1 MGISAAD
8 YRQAHRPHK
17 PSKMRNKRSGGY
29 DSKREH
35 KRARELRFMQMDG
48 QITDLREQVTY
59 ELLPNQRG
67 KDGKVIERAVKYVAD
82 FVYRDRNGNT
92 VVEDSKG
99 MKTQV
104 YILKRKLMLQVHG
117 VRIQEV

>member
-35 KRARELRFMQMDG
+35 KRARELQFMQMDG
-48 QITDLREQVTY
+48 QIRNLREQV
-59 ELLPNQRG
+59 
-67 KDGKVIERAVKYVAD
+67 KYVLIPAQRDAHGKLLERECAYKAD
-82 FVYRDRNGNT
+82 FVYEDNNGKT

-99 MKTQV
+99 MRTPLYV
-104 YILKRKLMLQVHG
+104 VKRKLMLQVHG
-117 VRIQEV
+117 IKIVEV

>member
-48 QITDLREQVTY
+48 QIKNLREQV
-59 ELLPNQRG
+59 
-67 KDGKVIERAVKYVAD
+67 KYVLIPAQRDAHGKLLERECAYKAD
-82 FVYRDRNGNT
+82 FVYEDHNGKT

-99 MKTQV
+99 MRTPLYV
-104 YILKRKLMLQVHG
+104 VKRKLMLQVHG
-117 VRIQEV
+117 IKIVEV

>member
-48 QITDLREQVTY
+48 QIRNLREQVKY
-59 ELLPNQRG
+59 VLIPAQRDAHG
-67 KDGKVIERAVKYVAD
+67 KLIERECAYKAD
-82 FVYRDRNGNT
+82 FVYEDHNGKT

-99 MKTQV
+99 MRTPLYV
-104 YILKRKLMLQVHG
+104 VKRKLMLQVHG
-117 VRIQEV
+117 IKIVEV

>member
-48 QITDLREQVTY
+48 QIRNLREQV
-59 ELLPNQRG
+59 
-67 KDGKVIERAVKYVAD
+67 KYVLIPAQRDAHGKLLERECAYKAD
-82 FVYRDRNGNT
+82 FVYEDNNGKT

-99 MKTQV
+99 MRTPLYV
-104 YILKRKLMLQVHG
+104 VKRKLMLQVHG
-117 VRIQEV
+117 IKIVEV

>member
-1 MGISAAD
+1 MGIPAAQF
-8 YRQAHRPHK
+8 RRSQKPRK
-17 PSKMRNKRSGGY
+17 PSKMKNVKSGGY

-48 QITDLREQVTY
+48 QISELREQV
-59 ELLPNQRG
+59 
-67 KDGKVIERAVKYVAD
+67 KYVLIPAQRDAGGKLLERECAYLAD
-82 FVYRDRNGNT
+82 FVYKDRQGNT

-104 YILKRKLMLQVHG
+104 YIIKRKLMLQVHG
-117 VRIQEV
+117 IRIAEV

>member
-48 QITDLREQVTY
+48 QIRNLREQV
-59 ELLPNQRG
+59 
-67 KDGKVIERAVKYVAD
+67 KYVLIPAQRDAHGKLLERECAYKAD
-82 FVYRDRNGNT
+82 FVYEDHNGKT

-99 MKTQV
+99 MRTPLYV
-104 YILKRKLMLQVHG
+104 VKRKLMLQVHG
-117 VRIQEV
+117 IKIVEV

>member
-48 QITDLREQVTY
+48 QIRNLREQV
-59 ELLPNQRG
+59 
-67 KDGKVIERAVKYVAD
+67 KYVLIPAQ
-82 FVYRDRNGNT
+82 RDAHGKLLER
-92 VVEDSKG
+92 SARIKR
-99 MKTQV
+99 
-104 YILKRKLMLQVHG
+104 ILCMRITTAKRW
-117 VRIQEV
+117 